1 MALPAHSL
9 DRNNVPLGPLG
20 ERLGETQLR
29 QVLRWRQ
36 SDPRTRG
43 AREPWRWEEHGLAL
57 GSPREQELPIWS
69 RAAARQRE
77 AEQKAAALLRGAS
90 PAEIADDLGE
100 VYPEY
105 DTASMRRAASYCGC
119 SRRRLEDFIEA
130 HEAGVD
136 EGEWRRPG
144 DPRDPHEKEVAEFG
158 FEQEE
163 LLSTGRYVRDRNP
176 PWSPTR
182 RKRKAELRAR
192 YSSRPGQDTN
202 TAVGDEVEG
211 ASGEDEDVHQ
221 QEEEDDGDG
230 GSAAEEEVADL
241 TQELTDDAGTLCIN
255 SKGEPESF
263 RGRKSPKYAQ
273 SQDAGRKSPQAK
285 ERAPKRVPSPARV
298 RRAPTQADVEAL
310 YYTDVSRPVG
320 STEPAGQQQ
329 SSTVQ
334 ELLRKPRPTALVA
347 GTQVR
352 QRCPI
357 CPACPLRQV
366 AAIGHVSVLFLS
378 PESALDT
385 RGLPRRKPHAC
396 FKLYICRA
404 LTRGR
409 RCFRCVLRWR
419 RLCTTASCSRRRS
432 WPNSAQLERRRKR
445 TRKPRLRR
453 RRTTILA
460 AIREPSSAW
469 KGGGC
474 RKLTRRQATRT
485 IPQTVRSAR
494 QGRLRVRGGVTAG

>member
-57 GSPREQELPIWS
+57 GSPRGQELPIWS

-90 PAEIADDLGE
+90 PAEIAADLGE

-144 DPRDPHEKEVAEFG
+144 DPRDPHDKEVAEFG

-192 YSSRPGQDTN
+192 YSSRPGADTN
-202 TAVGDEVEG
+202 TAVGDEDEG
-211 ASGEDEDVHQ
+211 ASGEDEGVHHH
-221 QEEEDDGDG
+221 QEEEEEEDGDE

-273 SQDAGRKSPQAK
+273 CQDAGRKSPQAK
-285 ERAPKRVPSPARV
+285 ERPPKRVPSPARV

-357 CPACPLRQV
+357 CCVLAAASCCPWKHLGSTLEAQSIFAGLSHMVGAVSGACRGGAGCAKRRR
-366 AAIGHVSVLFLS
+366 AAAAGAGPTQLS
-378 PESALDT
+378 RRGGG
-385 RGLPRRKPHAC
+385 RGLAD
-396 FKLYICRA
+396 LY
-404 LTRGR
+404 
-409 RCFRCVLRWR
+409 
-419 RLCTTASCSRRRS
+419 
-432 WPNSAQLERRRKR
+432 
-445 TRKPRLRR
+445 
-453 RRTTILA
+453 
-460 AIREPSSAW
+460 
-469 KGGGC
+469 
-474 RKLTRRQATRT
+474 
-485 IPQTVRSAR
+485 
-494 QGRLRVRGGVTAG
+494 